1 MNKLVST
8 EIICTIGPVSLNSDT
23 LSAFQELGVTLLR
36 INLSHTRVDELA
48 DLIEYVQSICSIPI
62 CLDTE
67 GAQKFGKATSENVGK
82 RFAVI
87 LDGVVIT
94 APVIRSPITGGS
106 GIISGNFTSQDA
118 TDLAVLLRAGA
129 LPAPLLIVE

>member
-67 GAQKFGKATSENVGK
+67 GAQIRTGQLSNGNVSHRIDDVIYIILGIYFGDSN
-82 RFAVI
+82 
-87 LDGVVIT
+87 
-94 APVIRSPITGGS
+94 
-106 GIISGNFTSQDA
+106 NDA
-118 TDLAVLLRAGA
+118 
-129 LPAPLLIVE
+129 